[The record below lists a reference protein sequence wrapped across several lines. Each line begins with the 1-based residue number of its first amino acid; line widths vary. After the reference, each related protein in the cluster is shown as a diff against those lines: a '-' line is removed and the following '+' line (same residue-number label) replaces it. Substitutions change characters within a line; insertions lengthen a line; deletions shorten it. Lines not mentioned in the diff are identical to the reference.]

1 MKNIFFVFFL
11 SLMFCL
17 AFHSCSKDNPVTP
30 DTTPVIESINPAAVY
45 IDSIL
50 TINGK
55 NFGDSQAGNFVELN
69 SVKPDAANYTLWT
82 ATQIKLKIPS
92 GVTSGKLYVTAG
104 SQKSNGFDYSIISST
119 DTTTPVITNI
129 SPNQAPVG
137 QSVQIT
143 GKHFGSAKGSSYV
156 LFNNVS
162 VTNYSNWTDTALT
175 VSVPAGATT
184 GNVIVNVKNKVSNGV
199 NFVVSAIDSS
209 PEITSISPTQGAVGD
224 TIKITGKKFGAPLGS
239 SNVTFNNT
247 VATQNISWTDTQI
260 LVKIP
265 NGATS
270 GKLYVNV
277 GTKKSNGID
286 FTLTVANSDPVIS
299 NLSIT
304 SGYPGQEVTINGSK
318 FGSTQG
324 LVNFNTT
331 QAVQIN
337 SWTDTKISVNIPGGA
352 TTGPLTVTVG
362 GKKSN
367 GINFTVTVDPNAPVI
382 TTLTL
387 TKGQI
392 GQSLKIIG
400 SHFGTT
406 QGSSY
411 VTFNGTK
418 ADQYASWTDTQI
430 QLTIPAGATTG
441 DVIVY
446 VNSKQSNGKPLTIQ
460 ASFQLLTLVLVPKGT
475 FSMGNDNSSEVTD
488 KPAHSVTLTHD
499 FYMSKTEI
507 TQKQWGTIL
516 TGSNPSKDEYRG
528 DNKPVEQMDFYRAC
542 WFCNELSRQEGFT
555 PCYVVDTAQ
564 GTVSS
569 CDWNANGYRL
579 PTEAEWEYACKA
591 NHNGDY
597 TDQEILDLGWIADNS
612 VSDIHD
618 AGQKNANAF
627 GLQDMLGNVYEWC
640 WDFDGDYPSAAQ
652 TDPHGPSQSSG
663 EMRIARGGS
672 FISGTTIC
680 NPTKRESFPSTPG
693 NVNFNLGFR
702 VVRVKF

>member
-1 MKNIFFVFFL
+1 MKSQFSVLLL
-11 SLMFCL
+11 SILICL
-17 AFHSCSKDNPVTP
+17 FAHSCSKDNPVTP

-55 NFGDSQAGNFVELN
+55 NFGDTQTGNFVELN
-69 SVKPDAANYTLWT
+69 GVKPDAANYSQWS
-82 ATQIKLKIPS
+82 ASQIKLKVPA
-92 GVTSGKLYVTAG
+92 GVSSGKLYVTTN
-104 SQKSNGFDYSIISST
+104 SKKSNGFDFTIISKT
-119 DTTTPVITNI
+119 DTVTPVITNLT
-129 SPNQAPVG
+129 PNQGPIG
-137 QSVQIT
+137 QTVQIK
-143 GKHFGSAKGSSYV
+143 GMHFGNARGTGYV

-162 VTNYSNWTDTALT
+162 VTNYSNWSDSLILA
-175 VSVPAGATT
+175 SVPAGAST
-184 GNVIVNVKNKVSNGV
+184 GNVIVNVNNKISNPV
-199 NFVVSAIDSS
+199 NFIVSVIDST
-209 PEITSISPTQGAVGD
+209 PEITSLSVNQGNIGD

-239 SNVTFNNT
+239 SNVTFNGT

-265 NGATS
+265 TGATS

-277 GTKKSNGID
+277 GTKKSNGMD
-286 FTLTVANSDPVIS
+286 FTITVANTDPVIS
-299 NLSIT
+299 SLSVT

-318 FGSTQG
+318 FGAAQG
-324 LVNFNTT
+324 IVTFNNT
-331 QAVQIN
+331 QAVQYN
-337 SWTDTKISVNIPGGA
+337 SWSDTQISVNIPSGA
-352 TTGPLTVTVG
+352 TSGPITVTVG

-367 GINFTVTVDPNAPVI
+367 GLNFTITVDPNAPVI
-382 TTLTL
+382 TALTL

-392 GQSLKIIG
+392 GQSMKIIG

-406 QGSSY
+406 QGSNY

-418 ADQYASWTDTQI
+418 AYQYASWSDTQI

-441 DVIVY
+441 DVVVY
-446 VNSKQSNGKPLTIQ
+446 VNSKASNGKLLTIQ
-460 ASFQLLTLVLVPKGT
+460 SSFQLLNLVLVPKGN
-475 FSMGNDNSSEVTD
+475 FVMGNDNSSEVTD
-488 KPAHSVTLTHD
+488 KPAHTVNITHD

-542 WFCNELSRQEGFT
+542 WFCNQLSIQEGYT
-555 PCYVVDTAQ
+555 PCYAVDTTT
-564 GTVSS
+564 GIVSS
-569 CDWNANGYRL
+569 CDWSATGYRL

-597 TDQEILDLGWIADNS
+597 TDQEILDLGWISDNS
-612 VSDIHD
+612 AKDIHD
-618 AGQKNANAF
+618 AGTKNANAF

-640 WDFDGDYPSAAQ
+640 WDFDGDYTAETQ

-663 EMRIARGGS
+663 EMRIMRGGS

-680 NPTKRESFPSTPG
+680 NPTKRDSYPSTPG

-702 VVRVKF
+702 VVRVK